1 MLVGANS
8 FFRRLTVAFVAAA
21 LSFCVPIVA
30 KARDLASMNGDEI
43 NAAWQPKGLAEALY
57 FTFGYLASPRIFG
70 KR

>member
-1 MLVGANS
+1 
-8 FFRRLTVAFVAAA
+8 
-21 LSFCVPIVA
+21 VPIVA

-57 FTFGYLASPRIFG
+57 FTFGYLASPQIFG